1 MLSQLP
7 DGIREIVKAASST
20 GYGTKQGEAAKTI
33 SIGSGK
39 SERVMQWN
47 PETGRYD
54 IPVGG
59 GGGGS

>member
-1 MLSQLP
+1 MMGEL
-7 DGIREIVKAASST
+7 
-20 GYGTKQGEAAKTI
+20 GTKQGEAAKTI

-39 SERVMQWN
+39 NERVMQWN

>member
-39 SERVMQWN
+39 NERVMQWN
-47 PETGRYD
+47 PET
-54 IPVGG
+54 
-59 GGGGS
+59 